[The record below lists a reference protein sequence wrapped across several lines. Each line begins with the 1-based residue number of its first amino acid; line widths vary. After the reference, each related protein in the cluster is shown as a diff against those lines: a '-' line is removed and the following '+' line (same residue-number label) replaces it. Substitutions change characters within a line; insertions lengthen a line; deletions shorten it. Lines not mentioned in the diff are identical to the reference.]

1 MGGPDGTNHGKRI
14 QGPSVRKFDD
24 EEQVNDWH
32 WQQGQETEG
41 WQAKVSICSGPSS
54 QTNGSANMDWF
65 GNGPRT

>member
-14 QGPSVRKFDD
+14 QGPSVRKFDN

-41 WQAKVSICSGPSS
+41 
-54 QTNGSANMDWF
+54 
-65 GNGPRT
+65 